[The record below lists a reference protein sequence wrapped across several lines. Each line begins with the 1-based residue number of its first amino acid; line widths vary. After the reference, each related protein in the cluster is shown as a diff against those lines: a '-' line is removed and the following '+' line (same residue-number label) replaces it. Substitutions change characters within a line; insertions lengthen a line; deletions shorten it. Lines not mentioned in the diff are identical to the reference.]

1 MLSDKMEIRKDIRE
15 YEGLYQ
21 ISNLGRIKSVNRK
34 VGYFIKKEV
43 KLTNENSI
51 KCNYFN
57 V

>member
-1 MLSDKMEIRKDIRE
+1 MLSDKMEIWKDIRE

-21 ISNLGRIKSVNRK
+21 ISNLGRVKSVNRK
-34 VGYFIKKEV
+34 VDYFIKKEV
-43 KLTNENSI
+43 KLTYENSI